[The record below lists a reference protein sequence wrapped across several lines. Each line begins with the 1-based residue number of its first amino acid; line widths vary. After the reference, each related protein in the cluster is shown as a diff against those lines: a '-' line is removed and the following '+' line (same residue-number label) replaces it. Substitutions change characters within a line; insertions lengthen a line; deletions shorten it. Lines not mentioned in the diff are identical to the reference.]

1 MKCGSSATEVEQKER
16 FLLTWRDE
24 GEPSRAVEIL
34 REKALRRVLKVGL
47 RNSEMGRKGRNV
59 QPRGRSND
67 FRKD

>member
-47 RNSEMGRKGRNV
+47 RNSEMSRKGRNV
-59 QPRGRSND
+59 QPRGRSDD